1 MLKSILYNETFLEMY
16 YDNAICFKYVACN
29 AKVSLRVV
37 DTLRSEVPEYLHGR
51 PHWFVRHCISRL
63 RNTAEM
69 DPGAV
74 TQMTADAFQVTRRI
88 NRVNVQV
95 IPRI

>member
-1 MLKSILYNETFLEMY
+1 MY
-16 YDNAICFKYVACN
+16 LRYVTCN
-29 AKVSLRVV
+29 AKVSSHVV

-63 RNTAEM
+63 RNAAKM

-88 NRVNVQV
+88 NRVNVQI

>member
-1 MLKSILYNETFLEMY
+1 MY
-16 YDNAICFKYVACN
+16 LRYVTCN
-29 AKVSLRVV
+29 AKVSSRVV

-51 PHWFVRHCISRL
+51 PHWFVRHCICRL
-63 RNTAEM
+63 RNAAEM
-69 DPGAV
+69 DPRAV

-88 NRVNVQV
+88 NHVNVQI

>member
-1 MLKSILYNETFLEMY
+1 MY
-16 YDNAICFKYVACN
+16 LRYVTCN
-29 AKVSLRVV
+29 AKVSSRVV

-51 PHWFVRHCISRL
+51 PHWFVWHCISRL
-63 RNTAEM
+63 RNAAEM

-88 NRVNVQV
+88 NHVNVQI